1 MEGRRVA
8 RTEGGVARTE
18 GGAACVS
25 RGAWPGWKGDVA
37 NRMEG
42 GVI

>member
-1 MEGRRVA
+1 MEEGVVRM
-8 RTEGGVARTE
+8 EGGVARTE
-18 GGAACVS
+18 GGVACVS
-25 RGAWPGWKGDVA
+25 RGAWPEWKGDVA